1 MSASVEE
8 IKRWLD
14 TLEPGQEVGIDDG
27 GLCLRVVDDPG
38 PYYEIGEMPDYM
50 DLQEERSAR

>member
-14 TLEPGQEVGIDDG
+14 TLEAGQQVGVDDG

-38 PYYEIGEMPDYM
+38 PYYEIGGMPEGEHD
-50 DLQEERSAR
+50 EEDKY